1 MIVRTALGV
10 AALAV
15 ATLPPLPAEA
25 WFHAGGGSWSASNWR
40 GSASG
45 GGGSWSASNR
55 WGGTASG
62 GGGSWSASG
71 ARGSASGGDGSWSAT
86 NRYGT
91 TASGQYHGGYY
102 GAYHPPVV
110 VNHYGAGCYNC
121 GGWSAGGAAVAAGA
135 VGVAAGAAIGAAGA
149 SAASANAY
157 AAGVAAGA
165 AAPVYAV
172 GGVYPTLPGGC
183 QATPTPSG
191 TFYACGSTWFSPAYG
206 ANGVY
211 YRVVPAP

>member
-1 MIVRTALGV
+1 MTTRMIARAALGV

-15 ATLPPLPAEA
+15 ASLPPRPAEA

-62 GGGSWSASG
+62 GGGSWT
-71 ARGSASGGDGSWSAT
+71 AT

-91 TASGQYHGGYY
+91 TASGHYTGGYY

-121 GGWSAGGAAVAAGA
+121 GGWSAGGAALAAGA

-172 GGVYPTLPGGC
+172 GGIYPALPGGC
-183 QATPTPSG
+183 HVMTTPSG